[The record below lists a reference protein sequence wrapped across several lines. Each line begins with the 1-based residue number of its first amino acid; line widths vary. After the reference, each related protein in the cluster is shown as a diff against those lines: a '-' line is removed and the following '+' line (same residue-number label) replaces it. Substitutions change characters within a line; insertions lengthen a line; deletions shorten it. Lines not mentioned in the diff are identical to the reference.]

1 MKRIT
6 RVLVVSALAAAT
18 LSACTDNGGHDM
30 DNMNST
36 RTSPGA
42 ASSSP
47 SGQSAPGAHNDADVA
62 FATDMIPHHAQAV
75 AMAKM
80 VPTRA
85 SSQQVKDL
93 ATQIQAAQDPE
104 IKLMSGW
111 LEAWGEPVPAAGE
124 MQHGDGMMSM
134 EEMGQLETAT
144 GAAFDKMWLEMM
156 IKHHDGAI
164 VMARIELTAGG
175 DAEAKKL
182 AQAIVDGQGKEI
194 AAMNSLLAGNQNP

>member
-36 RTSPGA
+36 NPGA
-42 ASSSP
+42 ATSSP

-75 AMAKM
+75 TMAKM

-111 LEAWGEPVPAAGE
+111 LEAWGEPVPAAGA

-134 EEMGQLETAT
+134 EDMGQLETAT
-144 GAAFDKMWLEMM
+144 GAQFDTMWLEMM
-156 IKHHDGAI
+156 IEHHDGAI
-164 VMARIELTAGG
+164 AMARTELTEGS

-182 AQAIVDGQGKEI
+182 AQAIVDGQSKEI
-194 AAMNSLLAGNQNP
+194 ATMNALLAGK

>member
-30 DNMNST
+30 DNMTSTNS
-36 RTSPGA
+36 GA
-42 ASSSP
+42 ATSSP
-47 SGQSAPGAHNDADVA
+47 SGQSAPGAHNDADVD

-75 AMAKM
+75 TMAKM

-134 EEMGQLETAT
+134 EDMGQLETAT
-144 GAAFDKMWLEMM
+144 GAQFDTMWLEMM

-164 VMARIELTAGG
+164 AMARTELTEGA
-175 DAEAKKL
+175 DPEAKKL
-182 AQAIVDGQGKEI
+182 AQAIVDGQSKEI
-194 AAMNSLLAGNQNP
+194 ATMNSLLAGQ

>member
-36 RTSPGA
+36 SPGSA
-42 ASSSP
+42 TSSP

-111 LEAWGEPVPAAGE
+111 LAAWGEPVPAAGG

-144 GAAFDKMWLEMM
+144 GAPFDTMWLKMM
-156 IKHHDGAI
+156 IKHHEGAI
-164 VMARIELTAGG
+164 VMARTELTEGT

-182 AQAIVDGQGKEI
+182 AQAIVDGQSKEI
-194 AAMNSLLAGNQNP
+194 TTMNSLLAGQ

>member
-6 RVLVVSALAAAT
+6 RVLVVSALAA
-18 LSACTDNGGHDM
+18 
-30 DNMNST
+30 

-85 SSQQVKDL
+85 SSQQ
-93 ATQIQAAQDPE
+93 A
-104 IKLMSGW
+104 S
-111 LEAWGEPVPAAGE
+111 
-124 MQHGDGMMSM
+124 
-134 EEMGQLETAT
+134 
-144 GAAFDKMWLEMM
+144 
-156 IKHHDGAI
+156 
-164 VMARIELTAGG
+164 R
-175 DAEAKKL
+175 
-182 AQAIVDGQGKEI
+182 
-194 AAMNSLLAGNQNP
+194 

>member
-18 LSACTDNGGHDM
+18 LSACADDGGHDM

-36 RTSPGA
+36 NPGA
-42 ASSSP
+42 ATSSP

-75 AMAKM
+75 TMAKM

-144 GAAFDKMWLEMM
+144 GAPFDTMWLQMM
-156 IKHHDGAI
+156 IKHHEGAI
-164 VMARIELTAGG
+164 VMARTELTEGA
-175 DAEAKKL
+175 DPDAKKL
-182 AQAIVDGQGKEI
+182 AQAIVDGQSKEI
-194 AAMNSLLAGNQNP
+194 ATMNSLLAGK

>member
-144 GAAFDKMWLEMM
+144 GAAFD
-156 IKHHDGAI
+156 IS
-164 VMARIELTAGG
+164 GG
-175 DAEAKKL
+175 RA
-182 AQAIVDGQGKEI
+182 
-194 AAMNSLLAGNQNP
+194 SY

>member
-164 VMARIELTAGG
+164 VMGRIELTEGG